1 MTKMAEYA
9 DHNLPPTF
17 KGLQFNSPTEPAK
30 IVELP
35 TPLPTAGS
43 VILRPLYSNIVSYAK
58 EVFCNGNPRGYN
70 YPLPLVPGTNAICRV
85 AAVPQDTP
93 YLKPGIL
100 VYTSGVVRHR
110 DNTLAPPLLQGI
122 LMGYTPE
129 GTALMQGEWRNGTW
143 AELVKVPAENVHVLN
158 EHVLTKELGY
168 DIVDL
173 GYISTLMVA
182 YGGLRDV
189 GLRAG
194 ETIVVAP
201 ATGNFGSAAVFVA
214 LAMGA
219 AKVIAMGRNTEK
231 LQQIL
236 KGTGDRVKTVPIT
249 GDVEADTAAIQV
261 HGSVDVYFDISPKL
275 NSTPSHMKSG
285 IASLRPKGRISFM
298 GGVLGDVEI
307 PYLAVVF
314 KGLTLHGTFMYTRQQ
329 TDELIRLVESGMLPI
344 GNRGGYE
351 VTGKFTLEQWG
362 EAFEHAYDQS
372 GPRKAA
378 YFVPNGEQ

>member
-1 MTKMAEYA
+1 MAQHAAY
-9 DHNLPPTF
+9 NLPPTF
-17 KGLQFNSPTEPAK
+17 KGLQFTSSAEPAR

-70 YPLPLVPGTNAICRV
+70 YPLPLIPGTNAICRI
-85 AAVPQDTP
+85 AAVPHDTP
-93 YLKPGIL
+93 YLKPGML
-100 VYTSGVVRHR
+100 VYTSGVVRPR

-129 GTALMQGEWRNGTW
+129 SEALMQGEWRNGTW

-158 EHVLTKELGY
+158 EQLLTKQLGY
-168 DIVDL
+168 DIIEL

-182 YGGLRDV
+182 YGGLCDV
-189 GLRAG
+189 GLRPG

-231 LQQIL
+231 LKQIL

-249 GDVEADTAAIQV
+249 GDVEADTAALQA
-261 HGSVDVYFDISPKL
+261 HGPIDVYFDISPKL
-275 NSTPSHMKSG
+275 ESTPSHMKSG

-298 GGVLGDVEI
+298 GGVRGNVEI
-307 PYLAVVF
+307 PYLPVVF

-329 TDELIRLVESGMLPI
+329 ADELIKLVESGLLPI
-344 GNRGGYE
+344 GKRGGYE
-351 VTGKFTLEQWG
+351 ITGKFTLEQWE
-362 EAFEHAYDQS
+362 EAFENAYNQI
-372 GPRKAA
+372 GPKKAA
-378 YFVPNGEQ
+378 YFVTNGE

>member
-1 MTKMAEYA
+1 MAQHASY
-9 DHNLPPTF
+9 NLPPTF
-17 KGLQFNSPTEPAK
+17 KGLQFTSSTESPK

-43 VILRPLYSNIVSYAK
+43 VILRPLCSNIVSYAK

-70 YPLPLVPGTNAICRV
+70 YPLPLIPGTNAICRI

-93 YLKPGIL
+93 YLKPGVL

-110 DNTLAPPLLQGI
+110 DNTLAMPLLQGI

-129 GTALMQGEWRNGTW
+129 SEALMQGEWRNGTW

-158 EHVLTKELGY
+158 EQVLTKELGY
-168 DIVDL
+168 DIIDL

-182 YGGLRDV
+182 YGGLCDV
-189 GLRAG
+189 GLRPG
-194 ETIVVAP
+194 ETVVVAP

-214 LAMGA
+214 LSMGA
-219 AKVIAMGRNTEK
+219 AKVIAMGRNTDK
-231 LQQIL
+231 LRQIV
-236 KGTGDRVKTVPIT
+236 KGTGDRVKTVTIT
-249 GDVEADTAAIQV
+249 GDVEADTTALQAYGPI
-261 HGSVDVYFDISPKL
+261 DVYFDISPKFD
-275 NSTPSHMKSG
+275 STPSHMKSG

-298 GGVLGDVEI
+298 GGVRGDVQI

-329 TDELIRLVESGMLPI
+329 TDELIKLVESGMLPI
-344 GNRGGYE
+344 GKRGGYE
-351 VTGKFTLEQWG
+351 VTGKFTLNQW
-362 EAFEHAYDQS
+362 EDAFEHAYDQT
-372 GPRKAA
+372 GPKKAT
-378 YFVPNGEQ
+378 YFITNKE

>member
-1 MTKMAEYA
+1 MAQHASY
-9 DHNLPPTF
+9 NLPPTF
-17 KGLQFNSPTEPAK
+17 KGLQFTSSTEPAK

-70 YPLPLVPGTNAICRV
+70 YPLPLIPGTNAICRI

-93 YLKPGIL
+93 YLKPGML
-100 VYTSGVVRHR
+100 VYTSGVVRPR
-110 DNTLAPPLLQGI
+110 DNTLATPLLQGI

-129 GTALMQGEWRNGTW
+129 SEALMQGEWRNGTW
-143 AELVKVPAENVHVLN
+143 AELVKVPAENVHVLD
-158 EHVLTKELGY
+158 EQVLTKQLGY
-168 DIVDL
+168 DIIEL

-182 YGGLRDV
+182 YGGLCDV
-189 GLRAG
+189 GLRPG

-214 LAMGA
+214 LAMSA
-219 AKVIAMGRNTEK
+219 AKVIAMGRNTDK

-236 KGTGDRVKTVPIT
+236 KGTGDRVKIVPIT
-249 GDVEADTAAIQV
+249 GYVEADRTAIQA
-261 HGSVDVYFDISPKL
+261 HGPIDVYFDISPKL
-275 NSTPSHMKSG
+275 DSTPSHMKSG

-298 GGVLGDVEI
+298 GGVRDDVQI
-307 PYLAVVF
+307 PYLPVVF

-329 TDELIRLVESGMLPI
+329 ADELIKLVESGMLPI
-344 GNRGGYE
+344 GKRGGYE
-351 VTGKFTLEQWG
+351 ITGKFTLEQWE
-362 EAFEHAYDQS
+362 EAFENAYNQI
-372 GPRKAA
+372 GPKKAA
-378 YFVPNGEQ
+378 YFVTNRE

>member
-1 MTKMAEYA
+1 MAQHASY
-9 DHNLPPTF
+9 NLPPTF
-17 KGLQFNSPTEPAK
+17 KGLQFTSSTEPAK

-70 YPLPLVPGTNAICRV
+70 YPLPLIPGTNAICRI

-93 YLKPGIL
+93 YLKPGML
-100 VYTSGVVRHR
+100 VYTSGVVRPR
-110 DNTLAPPLLQGI
+110 DNTLATPLLQGI

-129 GTALMQGEWRNGTW
+129 SEALMQGEWRNGTW

-158 EHVLTKELGY
+158 EQVLTKQLGY
-168 DIVDL
+168 DIIEL

-182 YGGLRDV
+182 YGGLCDV
-189 GLRAG
+189 GLRPG

-219 AKVIAMGRNTEK
+219 AKVIAMGRDTEK
-231 LQQIL
+231 LKQIL

-249 GDVEADTAAIQV
+249 GDVEADTVALQV
-261 HGSVDVYFDISPKL
+261 YGPIDVYFDISPKL
-275 NSTPSHMKSG
+275 ESTPSHMKSG

-298 GGVLGDVEI
+298 GGVRGDVEI
-307 PYLAVVF
+307 PYLPVVF

-329 TDELIRLVESGMLPI
+329 ADELIKLVESGLLPI
-344 GNRGGYE
+344 GKRGGYE
-351 VTGKFTLEQWG
+351 ITGKFTLEQWE
-362 EAFEHAYDQS
+362 EAFENVYNQI
-372 GPRKAA
+372 GPKKAA
-378 YFVPNGEQ
+378 YFVTNGE